1 MWKSIFILFFVVVV
15 VCMSVCRN
23 DAGFSESRLL
33 ALNNE
38 YGSNYT
44 AEVIPQMHLTVETD
58 TILSNNF
65 RVKIKYNSI
74 NKNILKISKKEYSWL
89 KKTLYREFVS
99 ALEVSVKDRVIF
111 DQEIT
116 KHYFNPDTNDK
127 FWRNAILQFV
137 EIDQM
142 ATQLKE
148 IVAIKFSFV
157 NPVINKS
164 EFYSLL
170 IDENGQ
176 VEIMNDE
183 KHHIL

>member
-1 MWKSIFILFFVVVV
+1 MWKNILTLFLIAVVVYL
-15 VCMSVCRN
+15 SAYRN
-23 DAGFSESRLL
+23 DAGFTKTKLL
-33 ALNNE
+33 ALNKE
-38 YGSNYT
+38 YNSGYT
-44 AEVIPQMHLTVETD
+44 AEVIPQTHITVETD

-74 NKNILKISKKEYSWL
+74 NKNILKINKNEYSRFN
-89 KKTLYREFVS
+89 KILYREFVS
-99 ALEVSVKDRVIF
+99 ALEVSVKGRIIF

-116 KHYFNPDTNDK
+116 KHYFNPDIDNR

-137 EIDQM
+137 EIDQL

-148 IVAIKFSFV
+148 IVVIKFSFV
-157 NPVINKS
+157 NPVIDKI

-176 VEIMNDE
+176 AEVIND
-183 KHHIL
+183 KIKTIL

>member
-1 MWKSIFILFFVVVV
+1 MWKSIFTLFLIVVLVYL
-15 VCMSVCRN
+15 STYRN
-23 DAGFSESRLL
+23 DAGFSEQENF
-33 ALNNE
+33 ALSNE
-38 YGSNYT
+38 YTADYT
-44 AEVIPQMHLTVETD
+44 EVIPQMHITVETD

-74 NKNILKISKKEYSWL
+74 NRNILKISENEYPRFR
-89 KKTLYREFVS
+89 KTLFREFVS
-99 ALEVSVKDRVIF
+99 ALEVSVKDRIIF

-116 KHYFNPDTNDK
+116 RHYFNSDNNNK
-127 FWRNAILQFV
+127 FWKNAILQFV

-148 IVAIKFSFV
+148 SLVIKFSFV

-164 EFYSLL
+164 GFYSLL

-176 VEIMNDE
+176 VEIINDE
-183 KHHIL
+183 KNNIL

>member
-1 MWKSIFILFFVVVV
+1 
-15 VCMSVCRN
+15 MSTCRN
-23 DAGFSESRLL
+23 DAGFSEPRLF

-38 YGSNYT
+38 YYNNNT
-44 AEVIPQMHLTVETD
+44 VEVIPRMHITIETD
-58 TILSNNF
+58 TILSNDF

-74 NKNILKISKKEYSWL
+74 NKNILKISKNEYSRFE
-89 KKTLYREFVS
+89 KTLYREFAS
-99 ALEVSVKDRVIF
+99 ALKVSVKDRIIF

-116 KHYFNPDTNDK
+116 KHYFNPDTDDK
-127 FWRNAILQFV
+127 FWKNAILQFV

-148 IVAIKFSFV
+148 IIVVKFSFV

-176 VEIMNDE
+176 VEIINDK